1 MVATKILWRTGL
13 QDGGD
18 LVGNH
23 EEENFDRL
31 AICDMKQ
38 FQFSQLPPK
47 RPVP

>member
-1 MVATKILWRTGL
+1 MIARKILWRTGL

-23 EEENFDRL
+23 VEEKFNRL
-31 AICDMKQ
+31 TICDMKR
-38 FQFSQLPPK
+38 FQFSQLPRK